1 MLFENVTFVS
11 YIGGAVLFGA
21 LFIVT
26 AYLILKSL
34 VSFSTAVA
42 TLFSGIWCSLLA
54 FDAINQEISVRQLL
68 ILETGRVGCWVV
80 CALQQIRFQ
89 KKSREVAGP
98 FLLLNGMWIVLGLLL
113 ILILPMLLREP
124 EQAYSL
130 YVWGALL
137 LTMIGVV
144 AVEQLFRNSTNH
156 RLSKIMSIGVA
167 ALFLYDLY
175 LFSYAAL
182 FGKLD
187 HQLWQARGAINGF
200 VAMFLSIGMFSV
212 GQHSPLPSRVVI
224 SRPMAFYTTS
234 LTAAG
239 FFLALMAAGGYYIKS
254 FGGNWG
260 SVLQVTLI
268 LSSLIAISAMFISD
282 SARTSL
288 SVFIDKHFFVHKYD
302 YRTQWLNLIHQL
314 STSEDT
320 DQDYHYRAIAAVA
333 GTFKSPGGML
343 WLHNKYGKI
352 IPAATLNINIDTSE
366 LEEEIDSEFC
376 KVMEEHEWVYSPKA
390 PLEHELSNFNE
401 LLPAWTKSLPDI
413 WLIIPL
419 MVDKELVGFVVL
431 TAPSQQSQ
439 LTWEDLDLL
448 KTVGREVA
456 VYVSRNESAE
466 LLAQSKQFDAYNKL
480 SAFVMHD
487 LKNLIAQQAL
497 VVENAAKHKENPA
510 FIDDMIRT
518 IDNSVQRMSN
528 LLKKLQQTQPSPG
541 RPLPLKSVVI
551 NSVKKCQ
558 DRMPRP
564 SLRILDDS
572 LRVVADEENL
582 EMIITHIV
590 KNAQEATPSDG
601 YVDVTL
607 RRDGSIAFIDVED
620 NGSGMDANFIKTRL
634 FRPFDTTKSGKGMGI
649 GVYQTR
655 EFIRNLG
662 GDVTA
667 KSELGVGTTFTISI
681 PVHVQAEK
689 IKVEH

>member
-1 MLFENVTFVS
+1 MLFENVTFIS
-11 YIGGAVLFGA
+11 YMGGAVLFFA
-21 LFIVT
+21 LFLIS
-26 AYLILKSL
+26 AYLILRAQL
-34 VSFSTAVA
+34 SFSVAVA
-42 TLFSGIWCSLLA
+42 TLLSAIWCGLLGL
-54 FDAINQEISVRQLL
+54 DALNQDISIRQLL
-68 ILETGRVGCWVV
+68 ILETIHVGSWVTA
-80 CALQQIRFQ
+80 ALQQLRFTG
-89 KKSREVAGP
+89 KIPGVRGP
-98 FLLLNGMWIVLGLLL
+98 FLALNTLWVILGLLL
-113 ILILPMLLREP
+113 ILLFPMLLREP
-124 EQAYSL
+124 EHAYSL

-137 LTMIGVV
+137 LTMIAVV
-144 AVEQLFRNSTNH
+144 AVEQLFRNSPNH
-156 RLSKIMSIGVA
+156 RLSKVLSIGLA
-167 ALFLYDLY
+167 AIFLYDLY

-182 FGKLD
+182 FGRLD
-187 HQLWQARGAINGF
+187 TQLWQARGAVNGF
-200 VAMFLSIGMFSV
+200 VAIFLSIGLFAVS
-212 GQHSPLPSRVVI
+212 QHNPMPSRVVI

-239 FFLALMAAGGYYIKS
+239 FFLGLMAAGGYYIRS

-260 SVLQVTLI
+260 SIIQVTLI
-268 LSSLIAISAMFISD
+268 LSALIGIAVVFISD
-282 SARTSL
+282 TARTTL
-288 SVFIDKHFFVHKYD
+288 SVFVDKHFFVHKYD
-302 YRTQWLNLIHQL
+302 YRSQWLNLIHQL
-314 STSEDT
+314 SSSGHSAH
-320 DQDYHYRAIAAVA
+320 DYHAKAIAAVA

-343 WLHNKYGKI
+343 WLNNKYGKMV
-352 IPAATLNINIDTSE
+352 PAATLNLALDTAE
-366 LEEEIDSEFC
+366 LEESLETPFC
-376 KVMEEHEWVYSPKA
+376 KVMQEHEWVFSPSA
-390 PLEHELSNFNE
+390 PSEHELSNFNE
-401 LLPAWTKSLPDI
+401 TLPAWVKLIPDL

-419 MVDKELVGFVVL
+419 LVDKELVGFVVL
-431 TAPSQQSQ
+431 TTPAQHSQ

-456 VYVSRNESAE
+456 VYVSRNEAAE
-466 LLAQSKQFDAYNKL
+466 LLAQSKQFDTFNKL

-528 LLKKLQQTQPSPG
+528 LLKKLQQTQPSTG
-541 RPLPLKSVVI
+541 RPLALKSVVI

-572 LRVVADEENL
+572 LKVVADEENL
-582 EMIITHIV
+582 EMIVTHII

-607 RRDGSIAFIDVED
+607 HTDKGMAIIDVED
-620 NGSGMDANFIKTRL
+620 NGSGMDAQFIKTRL

-662 GDVTA
+662 GDVTV
-667 KSELGVGTTFTISI
+667 KSEPKVGTTFTIAI
-681 PVHVQAEK
+681 PLHKLTQDK
-689 IKVEH
+689 GS

>member
-1 MLFENVTFVS
+1 MLFENVTFIS
-11 YIGGAVLFGA
+11 YMGGAILFAA
-21 LFIVT
+21 LFIVS
-26 AYLILKSL
+26 AYLVLKSQA
-34 VSFSTAVA
+34 SFAIAVA
-42 TLFSGIWCSLLA
+42 TLFSAIWSGLLA
-54 FDAINQEISVRQLL
+54 FDSVNQEISVRQLL
-68 ILETGRVGCWVV
+68 ILETVRVGCWVV
-80 CALQQIRFQ
+80 AALQQIRFI
-89 KKSREVAGP
+89 KKSTQIRGP
-98 FLLLNGMWIVLGLLL
+98 FLLLNCLWVLLGLML
-113 ILILPMLLREP
+113 ILVIPMLLREP
-124 EQAYSL
+124 EQAYGL

-137 LTMIGVV
+137 LTMVGVV
-144 AVEQLFRNSTNH
+144 AVEQLFRNATHH
-156 RLSKIMSIGVA
+156 RLSKVLSIGIA
-167 ALFLYDLY
+167 GIFLYDLY

-187 HQLWQARGAINGF
+187 QQLWQARGAVNAF
-200 VAMFLSIGMFSV
+200 VAMFLAIGLFAV

-268 LSSLIAISAMFISD
+268 LSALVGIAAMFISD
-282 SARTSL
+282 TARTSL

-302 YRTQWLNLIHQL
+302 YRSQWLNLIHQL
-314 STSEDT
+314 SSSSDSS
-320 DQDYHYRAIAAVA
+320 QDYHHRAIAAVA

-343 WLHNKYGKI
+343 WLDNKYGKMV
-352 IPAATLNINIDTSE
+352 PAATLNINVEAVDF
-366 LEEEIDSEFC
+366 EEPVDSTFC
-376 KVMEEHEWVYSPKA
+376 QVMKEHEWVFSPSA
-390 PLEHELSNFNE
+390 PGEHELSNFNE
-401 LLPAWTKSLPDI
+401 VLPQWISAVPDI
-413 WLIIPL
+413 WLVIPL
-419 MVDKELVGFVVL
+419 LVDKTLVGFIVL
-431 TAPSQQSQ
+431 TTPSQQSQ

-456 VYVSRNESAE
+456 VYVSRNEAAE

-497 VVENAAKHKENPA
+497 VVENAARHKENPA

-518 IDNSVQRMSN
+518 IDNSVQRMSS
-528 LLKKLQQTQPSPG
+528 LLKKLQQTQPSTG
-541 RPLPLKSVVI
+541 RPLPLKTVVI

-558 DRMPRP
+558 DRLPRP

-572 LRVVADEENL
+572 LKVVADEENL
-582 EMIITHIV
+582 EMIVTHII

-607 RRDGSIAFIDVED
+607 RGDGTFAVIDVED
-620 NGSGMDANFIKTRL
+620 NGSGMDAHFVRTRL

-662 GDVTA
+662 GDVTV
-667 KSELGVGTTFTISI
+667 KSEPKVGTTFTISI
-681 PVHVQAEK
+681 PIHVQKPE
-689 IKVEH
+689 

>member
-1 MLFENVTFVS
+1 MLFENVTFIS
-11 YIGGAVLFGA
+11 YMGGAVLFFA
-21 LFIVT
+21 LFLIS
-26 AYLILKSL
+26 AYLILRAQL
-34 VSFSTAVA
+34 SFSVAVA
-42 TLFSGIWCSLLA
+42 TLLSAIWCGLLGL
-54 FDAINQEISVRQLL
+54 DALNQDISIRQLL
-68 ILETGRVGCWVV
+68 ILETIHVGSWVTA
-80 CALQQIRFQ
+80 ALQQLRFTG
-89 KKSREVAGP
+89 KIPGVRGP
-98 FLLLNGMWIVLGLLL
+98 FLALNTLWVILGLLL
-113 ILILPMLLREP
+113 ILLFPMLLRQP
-124 EQAYSL
+124 EHAYSL

-137 LTMIGVV
+137 LTMIAVV
-144 AVEQLFRNSTNH
+144 AVEQLFRNSPNH
-156 RLSKIMSIGVA
+156 RLSKVLSIGLA
-167 ALFLYDLY
+167 AIFLYDLY

-182 FGKLD
+182 FGRLD
-187 HQLWQARGAINGF
+187 TQLWQARGAVNGF
-200 VAMFLSIGMFSV
+200 VAIFLSIGLFAVS
-212 GQHSPLPSRVVI
+212 QHNPMPSRVVI

-239 FFLALMAAGGYYIKS
+239 FFLGLMAAGGYYIRS

-260 SVLQVTLI
+260 SIIQVTLI
-268 LSSLIAISAMFISD
+268 LSALIGIAVVFISD
-282 SARTSL
+282 TARTSL
-288 SVFIDKHFFVHKYD
+288 SVFVDKHFFVHKYD
-302 YRTQWLNLIHQL
+302 YRSQWLNLIHQL
-314 STSEDT
+314 SSSGHSAH
-320 DQDYHYRAIAAVA
+320 DYHAKAIAAVA

-343 WLHNKYGKI
+343 WLNNKYGKMV
-352 IPAATLNINIDTSE
+352 PAATLNLALDTAE
-366 LEEEIDSEFC
+366 LEQSVDSPFC
-376 KVMEEHEWVYSPKA
+376 KVMQEHEWVFSPGA
-390 PLEHELSNFNE
+390 PSEHELSNFNDT
-401 LLPAWTKSLPDI
+401 LPAWVKLIPDL

-419 MVDKELVGFVVL
+419 LVDKELVGFVLL
-431 TAPSQQSQ
+431 TTPAQHSQ

-456 VYVSRNESAE
+456 VYVSRNEAAE
-466 LLAQSKQFDAYNKL
+466 LLAQSKQFDTFNKL

-528 LLKKLQQTQPSPG
+528 LLKKLQQTQPSTG
-541 RPLPLKSVVI
+541 RPLALKSVVI

-572 LRVVADEENL
+572 LKVVADEENL
-582 EMIITHIV
+582 EMIVTHVI

-607 RRDGSIAFIDVED
+607 HSDKGMAIIDVED
-620 NGSGMDANFIKTRL
+620 NGSGMDAQFIKTRL

-662 GDVTA
+662 GDVTV
-667 KSELGVGTTFTISI
+667 KSEPKVGTTFTIAI
-681 PVHVQAEK
+681 PLHKLTQDK
-689 IKVEH
+689 GS

>member
-1 MLFENVTFVS
+1 MLFENVTFIS
-11 YIGGAVLFGA
+11 YMGGAVLFFA
-21 LFIVT
+21 LFLIS
-26 AYLILKSL
+26 AYLILRAQL
-34 VSFSTAVA
+34 SFSVAVA
-42 TLFSGIWCSLLA
+42 TLLSAIWCGLLGL
-54 FDAINQEISVRQLL
+54 DALNQDISIRQLL
-68 ILETGRVGCWVV
+68 ILETIHVGSWVTA
-80 CALQQIRFQ
+80 ALQQLRFTG
-89 KKSREVAGP
+89 KIPGVRGP
-98 FLLLNGMWIVLGLLL
+98 FLALNTLWVILGLLL
-113 ILILPMLLREP
+113 TLLFPMLLRQP
-124 EQAYSL
+124 EHAYSL

-137 LTMIGVV
+137 LTMIAVV
-144 AVEQLFRNSTNH
+144 AVEQLFRNSPNH
-156 RLSKIMSIGVA
+156 RLSKVLSIGLA
-167 ALFLYDLY
+167 AIFLYDLY

-182 FGKLD
+182 FGRLD
-187 HQLWQARGAINGF
+187 TQLWQARGAVNGF
-200 VAMFLSIGMFSV
+200 VAIFLSIGLFAVS
-212 GQHSPLPSRVVI
+212 QHNPMPSRVVI

-239 FFLALMAAGGYYIKS
+239 FFLGLMAAGGYYIRS

-260 SVLQVTLI
+260 SIIQVTLI
-268 LSSLIAISAMFISD
+268 LSALIGIAVVFISD
-282 SARTSL
+282 TARTSL
-288 SVFIDKHFFVHKYD
+288 SVFVDKHFFVHKYD
-302 YRTQWLNLIHQL
+302 YRSQWLNLIHQL
-314 STSEDT
+314 SSSGHSAH
-320 DQDYHYRAIAAVA
+320 DYHAKAIAAVA

-343 WLHNKYGKI
+343 WLNNKYGKMV
-352 IPAATLNINIDTSE
+352 PAATLNLALDTAE
-366 LEEEIDSEFC
+366 LEQSVDSPFC
-376 KVMEEHEWVYSPKA
+376 KVMQEHEWVFSPGA
-390 PLEHELSNFNE
+390 PSEHELSNFNDT
-401 LLPAWTKSLPDI
+401 LPAWVKLIPDL

-419 MVDKELVGFVVL
+419 LVDKELVGFVLL
-431 TAPSQQSQ
+431 TTPAQHSQ

-456 VYVSRNESAE
+456 VYVSRNEAAE
-466 LLAQSKQFDAYNKL
+466 LLAQSKQFDTFNKL

-528 LLKKLQQTQPSPG
+528 LLKKLQQTQPSTG
-541 RPLPLKSVVI
+541 RPLALKSVVI

-572 LRVVADEENL
+572 LKVVADEENL
-582 EMIITHIV
+582 EMIVTHVI

-607 RRDGSIAFIDVED
+607 HTDKGMAIIDVED
-620 NGSGMDANFIKTRL
+620 NGSGMDAQFIKTRL

-662 GDVTA
+662 GDVTV
-667 KSELGVGTTFTISI
+667 KSEPKVGTTFTISI
-681 PVHVQAEK
+681 PLHKLTQDK
-689 IKVEH
+689 GS

>member
-1 MLFENVTFVS
+1 MLFENVTFIS
-11 YIGGAVLFGA
+11 YMGGAVLFFA
-21 LFIVT
+21 LFLIS
-26 AYLILKSL
+26 AYLILRAQL
-34 VSFSTAVA
+34 SFSVAVA
-42 TLFSGIWCSLLA
+42 TLLSAIWCGLLGL
-54 FDAINQEISVRQLL
+54 DALNQDISIRQLL
-68 ILETGRVGCWVV
+68 ILETIHVGSWVTA
-80 CALQQIRFQ
+80 ALQQLRFTG
-89 KKSREVAGP
+89 KIPAVRGP
-98 FLLLNGMWIVLGLLL
+98 FLALNTLWVILGLLL
-113 ILILPMLLREP
+113 ILLFPMLLREP
-124 EQAYSL
+124 EHAYSL

-137 LTMIGVV
+137 LTMIAVV
-144 AVEQLFRNSTNH
+144 AVEQLFRNSPNH
-156 RLSKIMSIGVA
+156 RLSKVLSIGLA
-167 ALFLYDLY
+167 AIFLYDLY

-182 FGKLD
+182 FGRLD
-187 HQLWQARGAINGF
+187 TQLWQARGAVNGF
-200 VAMFLSIGMFSV
+200 VAIFLSIGLFAVS
-212 GQHSPLPSRVVI
+212 QHNPMPSRVVI

-239 FFLALMAAGGYYIKS
+239 FFLGLMAAGGYYIRS

-260 SVLQVTLI
+260 SIIQVTLI
-268 LSSLIAISAMFISD
+268 LSALIGIAVVFISD
-282 SARTSL
+282 TARTSL
-288 SVFIDKHFFVHKYD
+288 SVFVDKHFFVHKYD
-302 YRTQWLNLIHQL
+302 YRSQWLNLIHQL
-314 STSEDT
+314 SSSGHSA
-320 DQDYHYRAIAAVA
+320 QDYHAKAIAAVA

-343 WLHNKYGKI
+343 WLNNKYGKMV
-352 IPAATLNINIDTSE
+352 PAATLNLALDTAE
-366 LEEEIDSEFC
+366 LEESVDSPFC
-376 KVMEEHEWVYSPKA
+376 KVMQEHEWVFSPGA
-390 PLEHELSNFNE
+390 PAEHELSNFNE
-401 LLPAWTKSLPDI
+401 TLPAWVKLLPDL

-419 MVDKELVGFVVL
+419 LVDKELVGFVVL
-431 TAPSQQSQ
+431 TTPAQHSQ

-456 VYVSRNESAE
+456 VYVSRNEAAE
-466 LLAQSKQFDAYNKL
+466 LLAQSKQFDTFNKL

-528 LLKKLQQTQPSPG
+528 LLKKLQQTQPSTG
-541 RPLPLKSVVI
+541 RPLALKSVLI

-572 LRVVADEENL
+572 LKVVADEENL
-582 EMIITHIV
+582 EMIVTHVI

-607 RRDGSIAFIDVED
+607 HTDKGMAIIDVED
-620 NGSGMDANFIKTRL
+620 NGSGMDAQFIKTRL

-662 GDVTA
+662 GDVTV
-667 KSELGVGTTFTISI
+667 KSEPKVGTTFTIAI
-681 PVHVQAEK
+681 PLHKLTQDK
-689 IKVEH
+689 GS

>member
-1 MLFENVTFVS
+1 MLFENVTFIS
-11 YIGGAVLFGA
+11 YIGGAVLFFA
-21 LFIVT
+21 LFLISV
-26 AYLILKSL
+26 YLALRTQL
-34 VSFSTAVA
+34 SFSIAVA
-42 TLFSGIWCSLLA
+42 TLLSAIWCGLLGL
-54 FDAINQEISVRQLL
+54 DTLNQNISIRQLL
-68 ILETGRVGCWVV
+68 ILESIHVGSWITA
-80 CALQQIRFQ
+80 ALQQLRFTG
-89 KKSREVAGP
+89 KLPGVRGP
-98 FLLLNGMWIVLGLLL
+98 FLALNALWVILGLLL
-113 ILILPMLLREP
+113 ILLFPMLLREP
-124 EQAYSL
+124 EHAYAL

-137 LTMIGVV
+137 LTMIAVV
-144 AVEQLFRNSTNH
+144 AVEQLFRNSPNH
-156 RLSKIMSIGVA
+156 RLSKVLSIGLA
-167 ALFLYDLY
+167 AIFLYDLY

-182 FGKLD
+182 FGRLD
-187 HQLWQARGAINGF
+187 TQLWQARGAVNGF
-200 VAMFLSIGMFSV
+200 VAIFLSIGLFAVS
-212 GQHSPLPSRVVI
+212 QHNPMPSRVMI

-239 FFLALMAAGGYYIKS
+239 FFLGLMAAGGYYIRS

-260 SVLQVTLI
+260 SIIQVTLI
-268 LSSLIAISAMFISD
+268 LSALIGIAVVFISD

-288 SVFIDKHFFVHKYD
+288 SVFVDKHFFVHKYD

-314 STSEDT
+314 SSSCHST
-320 DQDYHYRAIAAVA
+320 QDYHAKAIAAVA

-343 WLHNKYGKI
+343 WLNNKYGKMV
-352 IPAATLNINIDTSE
+352 PAASLNLVLDTTE
-366 LEEEIDSEFC
+366 LEESIESPFC
-376 KVMEEHEWVYSPKA
+376 KTMQEHEWVFSPGA
-390 PLEHELSNFNE
+390 PADHELSNFNE
-401 LLPAWTKSLPDI
+401 TLPDWI
-413 WLIIPL
+413 KLIPDLWLIIPL
-419 MVDKELVGFVVL
+419 LVDTELIGFVIL
-431 TAPSQQSQ
+431 TKPAQHSN

-456 VYVSRNESAE
+456 VYVSRNEAAE
-466 LLAQSKQFDAYNKL
+466 LLAQSKQFDTFNKL

-528 LLKKLQQTQPSPG
+528 LLKKLQQTQPSTG
-541 RPLPLKSVVI
+541 RPLALKSVLI

-572 LRVVADEENL
+572 LKVVADEENL
-582 EMIITHIV
+582 EMIVTHVI

-607 RRDGSIAFIDVED
+607 HSDKGMAIIDVED
-620 NGSGMDANFIKTRL
+620 NGSGMDAQFIKTRL

-662 GDVTA
+662 GDVTV
-667 KSELGVGTTFTISI
+667 KSEPNVGTTFTITI
-681 PVHVQAEK
+681 PLYNQTQAK
-689 IKVEH
+689 GS